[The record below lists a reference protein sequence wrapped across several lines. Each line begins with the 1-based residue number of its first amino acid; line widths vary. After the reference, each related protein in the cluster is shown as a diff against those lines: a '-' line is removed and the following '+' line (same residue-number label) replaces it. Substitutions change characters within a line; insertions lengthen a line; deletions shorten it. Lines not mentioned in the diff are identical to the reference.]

1 LRKKLKNRDVSTLP
15 YAWSQTFVKH
25 FWVELYVQAEEL
37 QDLMEQDY
45 DIG

>member
-1 LRKKLKNRDVSTLP
+1 MRKKLKNRDVSTLP
-15 YAWSQTFVKH
+15 CAWSQTFVKH